1 MHPMGYSSFGQGFAR
16 GLGLY
21 QDIRKANIM
30 EEEVALQR
38 ERQAL
43 SQDLEMKK
51 TEAYLKSLDQQTRL
65 SSEKAEREK
74 LVFDRALAAE
84 EAGKIAST
92 LRTIEGI
99 EDTTLRKN
107 TMKMLA
113 NKINGD
119 ERLRG
124 LLGLTPDRQIEDV
137 MQVVNPKTKKPAY
150 TLVVKNA
157 SLDSTGPMTPSGAK
171 FGQEPA
177 VIFDIDMLERISGT
191 PRKEPRYVN
200 TTQGL
205 MTEEDAAA
213 RGLQEASPKSS
224 NPRTLR
230 TQWVN
235 TSEGIMPAEQ
245 AYSLGLPAWS
255 LSRSGAG
262 GAGGVGR
269 GDFSANRKDFYQAFP
284 NVRPGKTFNSYDEV
298 SEYAKIAREDYGLY
312 LKFNQTPDP
321 TGGKNPT
328 YYLVSVTGQNPE
340 QITASGAGSTTDVK
354 MYMLDGE
361 LMIED
366 PSTGKLVDYD
376 TWKSGVKPSGSSGG
390 GVGVK
395 PEEIKSPAK
404 SKSVSDGQVRKWA
417 FSIMDKANQNPER
430 TRQWIKE
437 NYGEDVLNRVDK
449 EVEAQRKKKG
459 TMTWKGAAGGVVS
472 IDLGGSKGVR

>member
-1 MHPMGYSSFGQGFAR
+1 MGYSSFGQGFAR

-245 AYSLGLPAWS
+245 RIPSAFLP
-255 LSRSGAG
+255 GA
-262 GAGGVGR
+262 
-269 GDFSANRKDFYQAFP
+269 
-284 NVRPGKTFNSYDEV
+284 
-298 SEYAKIAREDYGLY
+298 
-312 LKFNQTPDP
+312 
-321 TGGKNPT
+321 
-328 YYLVSVTGQNPE
+328 
-340 QITASGAGSTTDVK
+340 
-354 MYMLDGE
+354 
-361 LMIED
+361 
-366 PSTGKLVDYD
+366 
-376 TWKSGVKPSGSSGG
+376 
-390 GVGVK
+390 
-395 PEEIKSPAK
+395 
-404 SKSVSDGQVRKWA
+404 
-417 FSIMDKANQNPER
+417 
-430 TRQWIKE
+430 
-437 NYGEDVLNRVDK
+437 
-449 EVEAQRKKKG
+449 
-459 TMTWKGAAGGVVS
+459 
-472 IDLGGSKGVR
+472 